1 MANLYKSKQFMQL
14 AFGYYTGHDTGYYTG
29 YDILL
34 YLDSSRYWH
43 VLVRAL
49 GVCDDV
55 KWTLNYNQP
64 YQKWNAQYAHRQ
76 MLSLAQSKRWCI
88 CT

>member
-1 MANLYKSKQFMQL
+1 MANLYKSTQFMQL
-14 AFGYYTGHDTGYYTG
+14 SFVITLA
-29 YDILL
+29 DILL
-34 YLDSSRYWH
+34 YSNQDSSRYWH

-64 YQKWNAQYAHRQ
+64 NKKWNAQYAHRQ
-76 MLSLAQSKRWCI
+76 MRWCT